1 MKAVVTNQWH
11 DATLQDVDQPTV
23 GEGECLIQ
31 LKLAGICGSDVH
43 IYEGHHPTAKAPII
57 QGHEFVG
64 TLVEAGGKL
73 PESLTIGDRVVVEPL
88 ISCGT
93 CEACVAGN
101 THVCRSLK
109 LLGIH
114 EHGGFAEYV
123 KVPTAKVIRV
133 PDNVP
138 DRLAVLTEPFA
149 VGFHVCQRAELKNG
163 QRALVI
169 GAGPI
174 GLIVAMVAAMS
185 GAEVAISEVSDERL
199 RQAENDF
206 GFMTIDAK
214 NDPIS
219 QANKITDGDG
229 FDVVFEVSGTSPG
242 LTFAMNACRVRGR
255 IVQVGF
261 FGKPI
266 EVNLMPIILREQTLV
281 GSRVYAPLHFKRTL
295 PMLGRLLAEKRFDA
309 EKLIAE
315 VRPLGTVQQS
325 IHDMIAGKV
334 TGKILID
341 PKL

>member
-1 MKAVVTNQWH
+1 MKAVVTTQWH
-11 DATLQDVDQPTV
+11 HAQLQDVDQPTINAD
-23 GEGECLIQ
+23 ECLIQ

-43 IYEGHHPTAKAPII
+43 IFEGHHPTAKAPII

-64 TLVEAGGKL
+64 TLVKCGGKL
-73 PESLTIGDRVVVEPL
+73 PAGLSIGDRVVVEPL

-93 CEACVAGN
+93 CEACVAGH

-114 EHGGFAEYV
+114 VNGGFAEFV
-123 KVPTAKVIRV
+123 KVPTAKIVRV
-133 PDNVP
+133 PDHVT
-138 DRLAVLTEPFA
+138 DRMAVLTEPFA

-185 GAEVAISEVSDERL
+185 GAEVTLSEVSDQRL

-214 NDPIS
+214 NDPLA
-219 QANKITDGDG
+219 QAQKLTDNDG
-229 FDVVFEVSGTSPG
+229 FDVVFEVSGTAPG
-242 LTFAMNACRVRGR
+242 LSFALQACRVRGR

-261 FGKPI
+261 FGKAI

-281 GSRVYAPLHFKRTL
+281 GSRVYAPLHFKRTV

-315 VRPLGTVQQS
+315 VRPLSCVEAS
-325 IHDMIAGKV
+325 IQDMIAGKA

>member
-1 MKAVVTNQWH
+1 MKAVVTTQWH
-11 DATLQDVDQPTV
+11 QAEYKEVQHPSINSD
-23 GEGECLIQ
+23 ECLIE

-43 IYEGHHPTAKAPII
+43 IFEGHHPTAKAPII

-64 TLVEAGGKL
+64 ILTDCGGEL
-73 PESLTIGDRVVVEPL
+73 PSGLSIGDRVVVEPL

-93 CEACVAGN
+93 CEACAAGN

-138 DRLAVLTEPFA
+138 DRMAVLTEPFA
-149 VGFHVCQRAELKNG
+149 VGFHVCQRAEIKNG
-163 QRALVI
+163 QRALII

-185 GAEVAISEVSDERL
+185 GAEVTISEVSDERL

-214 NDPIS
+214 NDPAS
-219 QANKITDGDG
+219 QAEKITDGDG
-229 FDVVFEVSGTSPG
+229 FDVVFEVSGTAPG

-295 PMLGRLLAEKRFDA
+295 PMLGRLLAEKRFNT
-309 EKLIAE
+309 EKLIAQ
-315 VRPLGTVQQS
+315 VRPLEAVQES

-334 TGKILID
+334 TAKILID